1 MQLLG
6 ISVTVQEA
14 LFSSIKNEHYL
25 TDTMLENEISIL
37 MQGKQHAESTCNI
50 CMYQIYMAFS
60 IVNDILLYNYHLR
73 GILSDIW
80 TQRLWSKL
88 LHDFNTRSILH
99 SVTIVFH
106 KFLPDYFLF
115 WKH

>member
-73 GILSDIW
+73 GILSDI
-80 TQRLWSKL
+80 
-88 LHDFNTRSILH
+88 
-99 SVTIVFH
+99 
-106 KFLPDYFLF
+106 
-115 WKH
+115 

>member
-14 LFSSIKNEHYL
+14 LFSSIKEWTLSNRYHAWKRNLY
-25 TDTMLENEISIL
+25 TNAGKTACRIY
-37 MQGKQHAESTCNI
+37 MQY
-50 CMYQIYMAFS
+50 MYQIYMAFS

>member
-1 MQLLG
+1 
-6 ISVTVQEA
+6 
-14 LFSSIKNEHYL
+14 
-25 TDTMLENEISIL
+25 MLENEISIL

-60 IVNDILLYNYHLR
+60 IFNDILLYNYHLR

-88 LHDFNTRSILH
+88 LHDFNTQSILH
-99 SVTIVFH
+99 SIISQILTR
-106 KFLPDYFLF
+106 LF
-115 WKH
+115 FVLETLGSSVPNILRYISKALL